1 MSLKVYIKELA
12 YSTIKNIKQPPQK
25 AAVYIKAKIY
35 NSTHGVMTSVDSTD
49 RQAIY

>member
-12 YSTIKNIKQPPQK
+12 YSTIKNIKQPPLRRLF
-25 AAVYIKAKIY
+25 YIKVKIY
-35 NSTHGVMTSVDSTD
+35 NLTHRVMTSVGSTD